1 MPNVSDTEWAR
12 MKMAVEELTAL
23 NQIASAIN
31 VSMSVDK
38 ITQITVDH
46 TNRRLKAQQGAV
58 FLLESDG
65 GADERFKTFVREMT
79 PESGGVKFRLNMA
92 LSGWMI
98 KNRTILLSN
107 EPATDARL
115 VGVNFAEMGITSL
128 LAAPLLSRNG
138 LIGVMAVF
146 NKQDPAGFTE
156 QDKRFIGIVSTQAT
170 KVIENARLFE
180 QERKLQTIEIDIQRA
195 KAIQQGFLPRQNL
208 KHDTWEIFGYSS
220 AAREVG
226 GDYYDMHELD
236 THRVFY
242 SLGDVAGKGIP
253 AALLMSHAQA
263 VTRSHLR
270 NIDDDFL
277 GRVSDSLN
285 RLICQF
291 TTPEQYLTGVLGYY
305 DTVSRVLYY
314 VNAGHLPILVLR
326 TNGTIDVLEDSDLV
340 IGVMPDIPYRTQ
352 QVQLNPGDSAIV
364 YSDGVTECFN
374 ETQEEFGHE
383 RLAECLKSLAG
394 QSAEEINN
402 QLLTKVLEFRGK
414 AEQSDDITILVIA
427 CRG

>member
-1 MPNVSDTEWAR
+1 MPNVSDAEWSR
-12 MKMAVEELTAL
+12 MKTAVEELTAL

-46 TNRRLKAQQGAV
+46 TIRRLKAQQGAV

-65 GADERFKTFVREMT
+65 GAEDRFKTFVREMT

-98 KNRTILLSN
+98 KNRTILVSN

-115 VGVNFAEMGITSL
+115 VGVDFAQLGISSL

-138 LIGVMAVF
+138 LMGVMAVF
-146 NKQDPAGFTE
+146 NKQDPVGFSE

-180 QERKLQTIEIDIQRA
+180 QERKLQTIELDIQRA

-208 KHDTWEIFGYSS
+208 RYDTWEIFGYSS

-236 THRVFY
+236 DNRVFF

-253 AALLMSHAQA
+253 AALLMSNAQA

-270 NIDDDFL
+270 NIDDHFL
-277 GRVSDSLN
+277 GRVADSLN

-291 TTPEQYLTGVLGYY
+291 TTPEQYLTGVLGFY
-305 DTVSRVLYY
+305 DTVTRILHY

-326 TNGTIDVLEDSDLV
+326 CDGSIESLEDSDLV

-352 QVQLNPGDSAIV
+352 HVQLNPGDSAVI

-374 ETQEEFGHE
+374 EKEEEFGHD
-383 RLAECLKSLAG
+383 RLTECLRSVAG
-394 QSAEEINN
+394 KSAEEINN
-402 QLLTKVLEFRGK
+402 HLLSQVLAFRGK
-414 AEQSDDITILVIA
+414 ADQSDDVTILVVA
-427 CRG
+427 ARS

>member
-1 MPNVSDTEWAR
+1 

-46 TNRRLKAQQGAV
+46 MNRRLKSQQGAV

-65 GADERFKTFVREMT
+65 GTEERFKTFVREMT

-107 EPATDARL
+107 EPATDNRL
-115 VGVNFAEMGITSL
+115 VGVDFAQMGITSL

-180 QERKLQTIEIDIQRA
+180 QERKLQTIELDIQRA
-195 KAIQQGFLPRQNL
+195 KAIQQGFLPRHNL

-226 GDYYDMHELD
+226 GDYYDMHQLD
-236 THRVFY
+236 DHRVFF

-253 AALLMSHAQA
+253 AALLMSNAQA

-291 TTPEQYLTGVLGYY
+291 TTPEQYLTGVLGFY
-305 DTVSRVLYY
+305 DTVTHILHY
-314 VNAGHLPILVLR
+314 VNAGHLPILILR
-326 TNGTIDVLEDSDLV
+326 RDGSVEPFEDSDLV

-352 QVQLNPGDSAIV
+352 QVQLNPGDTAVI

-374 ETQEEFGHE
+374 EKEEEFGHD
-383 RLAECLKSLAG
+383 RLVECLKTVAG
-394 QSAEEINN
+394 KSAEEINGH
-402 QLLTKVLEFRGK
+402 LLSHVLAFRGK
-414 AEQSDDITILVIA
+414 AEQSDDVTILVIA
-427 CRG
+427 VRS

>member
-1 MPNVSDTEWAR
+1 MPNVSDAEWAR

-31 VSMSVDK
+31 VSMSVDR

-46 TNRRLKAQQGAV
+46 MNRRLKSEQGAV

-65 GADERFKTFVREMT
+65 GTEERFKTFVREMT

-107 EPATDARL
+107 EPATDSRL
-115 VGVNFAEMGITSL
+115 VGVDFAQMGIKSL

-180 QERKLQTIEIDIQRA
+180 QERKLQTIELDIQRA
-195 KAIQQGFLPRQNL
+195 KAIQQRFLPQQNL

-236 THRVFY
+236 GHRVFF

-253 AALLMSHAQA
+253 AALLMSNAQA
-263 VTRSHLR
+263 VTRSHLL

-291 TTPEQYLTGVLGYY
+291 TTPEQYLTGVLGFY
-305 DTVSRVLYY
+305 DTVTRVLHY
-314 VNAGHLPILVLR
+314 VNAGHLPILILR
-326 TNGTIDVLEDSDLV
+326 HDGSIEALEDSDLV

-352 QVQLNPGDSAIV
+352 KVQIHPGDTAVI

-374 ETQEEFGHE
+374 EKEEEFGHD
-383 RLAECLKSLAG
+383 RLVECLKSVPG
-394 QSAEEINN
+394 KSAEEINGH
-402 QLLTKVLEFRGK
+402 LLSQVLAFRGK
-414 AEQSDDITILVIA
+414 AEQSDDVTIMVIA
-427 CRG
+427 VRG